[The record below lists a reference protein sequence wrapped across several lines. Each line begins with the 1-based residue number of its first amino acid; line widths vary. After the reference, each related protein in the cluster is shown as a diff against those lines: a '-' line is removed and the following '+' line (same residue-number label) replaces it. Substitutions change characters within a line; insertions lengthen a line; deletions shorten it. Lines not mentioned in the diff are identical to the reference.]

1 MITRQD
7 LADEVRLL
15 TIDRDERRNALD
27 TGHLEQLR
35 GHVADAVSE
44 GVRAVVITGAGSVF
58 SAGADLDAAYDETFL
73 GMLYGTL
80 RDLCASPVPLVAAV
94 NGPAIGAGAQLAMAC
109 DLRVGGER
117 ARFAVPTARNGL
129 AVDLWTVR
137 RLALLT
143 TGSVARNLLLG
154 AGTLDAEHAHT
165 LGLLGRR
172 GDLSDAVEWAQEIAT
187 MAPLSLAYSKRVLDI
202 ALEPDVDPEAQAEI
216 DRSFRACWASEDV
229 AEARVARTEKRAP
242 VFRGR

>member
-7 LADEVRLL
+7 LEHEVCLL

-27 TGHLEQLR
+27 TDHLDQLR
-35 GHVADAVSE
+35 GHLADATAA
-44 GVRAVVITGAGSVF
+44 GARAVVVTGAGSAF
-58 SAGADLDAAYDETFL
+58 CSGADLDAAYDAAFL
-73 GMLYGTL
+73 DALYGTL
-80 RDLCASPVPLVAAV
+80 RELCASPVPLVAAV

-143 TGSVARNLLLG
+143 TGAFARNLLLG
-154 AGTLDAEHAHT
+154 AGTIDAERALG
-165 LGLLGRR
+165 LGLLARS
-172 GDLSDAVEWAQEIAT
+172 GDLDDAVAWAQEIAGL
-187 MAPLSLAYSKRVLDI
+187 APLSIAYSKRVLDL
-202 ALEPDVDPEAQAEI
+202 ALEPDVDPAAQREI
-216 DRSFRACWASEDV
+216 DELFTRCWASDDV
-229 AEARVARTEKRAP
+229 AEARAARTEKRTP